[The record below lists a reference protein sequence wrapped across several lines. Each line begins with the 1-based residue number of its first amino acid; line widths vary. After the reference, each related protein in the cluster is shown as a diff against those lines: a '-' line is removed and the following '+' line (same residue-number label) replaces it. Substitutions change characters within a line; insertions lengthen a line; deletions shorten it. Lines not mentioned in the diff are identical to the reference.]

1 MHISL
6 IPETITQIGSF
17 IITNTLLTSWVLM
30 ALLILGAVL
39 VGRKPRMVPNK
50 TQNFVEY
57 VLETMLNFFEEV
69 WGDKEKVRRF
79 FAFLAT
85 FFLFILLCNWF
96 GLIPGVGTIGF
107 YESHGKEKE
116 LIPLFRSLNSDLNA
130 TVAWAI
136 ISVVTTQVAGF
147 VALGVRKHLGKFF
160 NFTSLINFFVG
171 ILELI
176 SEISKLISFSFRLFG
191 NVFAGEVLLMV
202 MMFLVPYILP
212 LPFFMLEM
220 FVGLIQALVFTTLT
234 LVFLKMATESHS

>member
-6 IPETITQIGSF
+6 VPETLGHIGSF
-17 IITNTLLTSWVLM
+17 IVTNTLLTSWVVMLV
-30 ALLILGAVL
+30 LIVL
-39 VGRKPRMVPNK
+39 AFWAGRKPKLIPSK
-50 TQNFVEY
+50 KQNIFEFIVE
-57 VLETMLNFFEEV
+57 TILNFFEEV
-69 WGDKEKVRRF
+69 WGDKEKARKY

-85 FFLFILLCNWF
+85 FFLFILVSNWF

-107 YESHGKEKE
+107 REDEE
-116 LIPLFRSLNSDLNA
+116 LVPFMRSLNSDLNA

-136 ISVVTTQVAGF
+136 ISVIATQIAGF
-147 VALGVRKHLGKFF
+147 VALGVKKHLGKFF
-160 NFTSLINFFVG
+160 NFKSPIDFFVG

-234 LVFLKMATESHS
+234 LVFLKMATEHH

>member
-6 IPETITQIGSF
+6 IPETIGSIGSF
-17 IITNTLLTSWVLM
+17 VITNTLITSWVVM
-30 ALLILGAVL
+30 AILIILSFWG
-39 VGRKPRMVPNK
+39 GRKPQLVPGK
-50 TQNFVEY
+50 KQNFFE
-57 VLETMLNFFEEV
+57 LAIETMLNFFEDV
-69 WGDKEKVRRF
+69 WGDKGKSRRF

-85 FFLFILLCNWF
+85 FFLFILASNWF

-107 YESHGKEKE
+107 HEGEE
-116 LIPLFRSLNSDLNA
+116 FAPLLRSLNSDLNA

-136 ISVVTTQVAGF
+136 ISVITTQIAGF
-147 VALGVRKHLGKFF
+147 VALGFKKHLGKFF
-160 NFTSLINFFVG
+160 NFKSPIDFFVG

-176 SEISKLISFSFRLFG
+176 SEVSKLISFSFRLFG
-191 NVFAGEVLLMV
+191 NVFAGEVLLVV

-234 LVFLKMATESHS
+234 LVFLKMATEAH